1 MIENIKGFLFD
12 LDGVLCIDDKPIHDS
27 VELINTLQSIQIPF
41 RILTNYTTLSRRNLY
56 DKLTSLG
63 FNVSKDHII
72 SAAYAGVLRLRK
84 LNNPK
89 CQFIL
94 NDNVIEDYNEFILD
108 SISPEYIIIGD
119 LDDKWSFEIINDIF
133 KKVINGSK
141 IIALHKGRY
150 FEVSDGLQ
158 IDSGAFIQAIEYA
171 TSTHSE
177 VIGKPERTFFQLAID
192 DIGVLPK
199 HLMMIGDDIINDIGG
214 AKEMGIKSTL
224 VKTGKFRKDIVN
236 SVQIKPDYIIDS
248 ASDLLSY
255 FR

>member
-158 IDSGAFIQAIEYA
+158 IDSGAFI
-171 TSTHSE
+171 
-177 VIGKPERTFFQLAID
+177 
-192 DIGVLPK
+192 
-199 HLMMIGDDIINDIGG
+199 
-214 AKEMGIKSTL
+214 
-224 VKTGKFRKDIVN
+224 
-236 SVQIKPDYIIDS
+236 
-248 ASDLLSY
+248 
-255 FR
+255 